1 MMFLNPHGETG
12 EARGGAAAARRVRRS
27 WPQQQQQQQQ
37 QPQPQP
43 QP

>member
-27 WPQQQQQQQQ
+27 WPPPQQ

-43 QP
+43 